1 MRSDSVRTQRARV
14 RINQVTAFSH
24 TSQASQP
31 TGGQAEKG
39 RLRGMG
45 LMKTYQM
52 RTVVAGFDLEVE
64 QGEVFGLLG
73 PNGAGKTTLM
83 SMITGLVTPDAGRV
97 EIDGID
103 VSAWPLHRRARLGLS
118 YLPQESSVFAG
129 LSVADNIMFYLEAVE
144 PDPEERRAR
153 LEVFLGAFDLKPL
166 RDRIASRLSG
176 GQRRRCEIARALAG
190 QPRYLVLDEPFA
202 GVDPL
207 AIAELQ
213 HTIVW
218 LRNHGLG
225 VLISDHNV
233 RETLSIVDRAYIMV
247 DGQMLASGS
256 PAAIK
261 ADDQVR
267 DHYLGTLFDT

>member
-1 MRSDSVRTQRARV
+1 MPAP
-14 RINQVTAFSH
+14 
-24 TSQASQP
+24 SQNPQTPEPPVDGA
-31 TGGQAEKG
+31 GKG
-39 RLRGMG
+39 RLLGMG
-45 LMKTYQM
+45 LTKAYQM
-52 RTVVAGFDLEVE
+52 RTVVAGFDLEVG
-64 QGEVFGLLG
+64 QGEIVALLG

-83 SMITGLVTPDAGRV
+83 SMVTGLVAPDAGSV
-97 EIDGID
+97 AIDGID

-144 PDPEERRAR
+144 PDPQERRTR
-153 LEVFLGAFDLKPL
+153 LEAFLNAFNLKPL
-166 RDRIASRLSG
+166 RDQIAGRLSG

-190 QPRYLVLDEPFA
+190 RPRYLVLDEPFA

-213 HTIVW
+213 HTILW
-218 LRNHGLG
+218 LRDHGLG

-247 DGQMLASGS
+247 DGQVLATGS
-256 PAAIK
+256 PAEIK
-261 ADDQVR
+261 ADARVR
-267 DHYLGTLFDT
+267 DLYLGTLFDA